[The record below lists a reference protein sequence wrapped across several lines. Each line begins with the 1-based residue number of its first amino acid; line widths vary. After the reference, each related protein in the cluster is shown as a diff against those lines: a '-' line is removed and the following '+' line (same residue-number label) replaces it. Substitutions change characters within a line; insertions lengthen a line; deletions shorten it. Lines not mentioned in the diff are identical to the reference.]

1 MSAATSAGREPGDRV
16 SWLLKP
22 GEYVCD
28 WLQVEDPDS
37 RLLLRLFVNL
47 SIYAK
52 LAGIFTLAF
61 F

>member
-1 MSAATSAGREPGDRV
+1 MPAATSAAREPRDRV
-16 SWLLKP
+16 PWILKP

-28 WLQVEDPDS
+28 WLQVHDPDS

-52 LAGIFTLAF
+52 LAGLLTLAF